1 MKNYIKKHLSD
12 LSTAAINLF
21 HLINEFGKLN
31 NIQDEVAVYL
41 ADKQLQETET
51 DTCGIFPLYFY
62 EKLFQLLPNSGI
74 LDDKNITKM

>member
-31 NIQDEVAVYL
+31 NIQDEVMVYL
-41 ADKQLQETET
+41 VDKQLQETET
-51 DTCGIFPLYFY
+51 DTCAIFSLYFY
-62 EKLFQLLPNSGI
+62 EKLFQPLPNSRI
-74 LDDKNITKM
+74 LEDKNITKM